1 LEKIIIYAPEVKS
14 YFVDLINILFEK
26 EYFGFPESAEEYV
39 NNIRNFIEEKLG
51 VHPSKSTPKE
61 LIKFG
66 ENYIRYEANT
76 KTSWY
81 IFYSQIGQTYFI
93 KFITNSHSSFLAEF
107 NLY

>member
-14 YFVDLINILFEK
+14 YLIDLINNLFEK
-26 EYFGFPESAEEYV
+26 DYFGFPESAEEYV
-39 NNIRNFIEEKLG
+39 NNIRNFIEEKIG
-51 VHPSKSTPKE
+51 IYPSKSTPKE

-81 IFYSQIGQTYFI
+81 IFYSQIEQTYFI
-93 KFITNSHSSFLAEF
+93 KLITNSHSDFTAGLH
-107 NLY
+107 LY